1 MLIVAYVINF
11 SLVSGVTK
19 AGGNACSCPG
29 ITLISLFSILTIG
42 NVVWIV
48 YQFIEFGGCSGNLT
62 ILIITAI
69 AGFLMY
75 VLVLIKT
82 RDDASMFTSSLVLS
96 YCLYLQ
102 WSAMSSNSNATCNP
116 FSPNS
121 TSGLNWTAN
130 TVMMMIFGLIFTF
143 SSLFVI
149 SATTKKE
156 EEENLT
162 T

>member
-96 YCLYLQ
+96 YCLYL
-102 WSAMSSNSNATCNP
+102 
-116 FSPNS
+116 
-121 TSGLNWTAN
+121 
-130 TVMMMIFGLIFTF
+130 
-143 SSLFVI
+143 
-149 SATTKKE
+149 
-156 EEENLT
+156 
-162 T
+162 